1 MTMPDPQEIYAAALA
16 ASARKTAEAMHDR
29 EMSERTFEA
38 PTAKCL
44 DRVPTP
50 YWHNGVRY
58 ASHTEAAKALG
69 ISRAAISKRV
79 KTMRAKA

>member
-1 MTMPDPQEIYAAALA
+1 MPDPQELYAAALA

-29 EMSERTFEA
+29 EMSERGLETPRSEGRV
-38 PTAKCL
+38 K
-44 DRVPTP
+44 VPTP

-79 KTMRAKA
+79 KTMREKA